1 MTTPINAEAARIE
14 ALSRLMGAG
23 QQLASSTDQ
32 DELLNKI
39 MKACVDVTKSENAA
53 ILLLDEDT
61 NELYFRKAVG
71 AHGELL
77 QTMRLPVN
85 ENSAAGWC
93 VMHQQPLIIHDTSN
107 DPRHYKGVDHATS
120 MTTRTLLAVPII
132 WGERM
137 FGVIE
142 ALNRETGAYTDNDVE
157 YLGMLAAQAAVALN
171 NVRVMD
177 QLQNFFVNMVEVIVT
192 ALEIIDP
199 SSRGHVTRVARLAT
213 GLAKELG
220 LSPKELE
227 RVLYAAY
234 FHDIGRLFNESA
246 HTGARDHN
254 EPLRAAQLLEK
265 IKLLEKVA
273 PLVRSHRE
281 RWDGSGR
288 PEGLRGEQIPLGAR
302 ILGLAVDY
310 DEAQTKSSG
319 HTPLHVFQE
328 MFFEQAGEHHE
339 PHLVECFRRVV
350 AASDRHLHID

>member
-1 MTTPINAEAARIE
+1 MSTPSSADSARIE
-14 ALSRLMGAG
+14 ALSRLMGAS
-23 QQLASSTDQ
+23 QQLASSTDL

-39 MKACVDVTKSENAA
+39 MKACIDVTQSENAA

-61 NELYFRKAVG
+61 HELYFRKAVG
-71 AHGELL
+71 IHGEMLATL
-77 QTMRLPVN
+77 RLPAT

-93 VMHQQPLIIHDTSN
+93 VVRREPLIIHDTST
-107 DPRHYKGVDHATS
+107 DPRHYKGVDQVTS
-120 MTTRTLLAVPII
+120 MTTRTLMAVPIM
-132 WGERM
+132 WGDRV
-137 FGVIE
+137 FGVVE
-142 ALNRETGAYTDNDVE
+142 ALNRRTGTYSDTDVE

-177 QLQNFFVNMVEVIVT
+177 QLQNFFVNMVEVIIT
-192 ALEIIDP
+192 ALELIDP
-199 SSRGHVTRVARLAT
+199 SSRGHVIRVARLAT
-213 GLAKELG
+213 GLAKELE
-220 LSPKELE
+220 LPPKELE

-288 PEGLRGEQIPLGAR
+288 PEGLVGDQIPLGAR

-310 DEAQTKSSG
+310 DEAHIKAAG

-328 MFFEQAGEHHE
+328 MFFESAMDHHD
-339 PHLVECFRRVV
+339 PRLVACFRRVV
-350 AASDRHLHID
+350 AGSDRHIHVD